1 MNKFW
6 MVWNPVGRAPVYR
19 HESRASAEREAE
31 RLAKLNP
38 TNEFYILEALGFLR
52 KRPEVEKVTLCD
64 NESFNYS
71 LEEII

>member
-6 MVWNPVGRAPVYR
+6 MVWNPVGHAPVYR

-38 TNEFYILEALGFLR
+38 TNEFYILEAKELFRRRPDIEQIFLG
-52 KRPEVEKVTLCD
+52 
-64 NESFNYS
+64 
-71 LEEII
+71 EEDEFGNLF